1 VTARKPAELSFESW
15 IEQQIQQA
23 QREGLFDDLPGAG
36 RPLRTEDGADPNWWA
51 KQLLRREQVDFLP
64 PALALRRSVERAL
77 EALPA
82 LRDERRVRELLE
94 GLDAEIRRFNAT
106 TTSGPPTTQAP
117 LDVEAIVA
125 DWRRARKESHRE

>member
-1 VTARKPAELSFESW
+1 VTARKPAELSFEGW

-36 RPLRTEDGADPNWWA
+36 RPLRTEDGADPSWWA

-106 TTSGPPTTQAP
+106 ATSGPPTTQAP

-125 DWRRARKESHRE
+125 DWRRRREESHRP

>member
-1 VTARKPAELSFESW
+1 VTARKPAELSFASW

-106 TTSGPPTTQAP
+106 ATSGPPTTQAP

-125 DWRRARKESHRE
+125 DWRRLREESHRA